1 MEVPP
6 MTSGMGKAM
15 KQLQKMQADMK
26 KMQQELEEKRI
37 SATAGGGV
45 VEVVVDG
52 HRKIIDIIIKP
63 QVVDPEDVETLED
76 LLQAAANEA
85 MNKAEKMAADEM
97 KKVTGDMPLPP
108 GLF

>member
-1 MEVPP
+1 

>member
-1 MEVPP
+1 

-15 KQLQKMQADMK
+15 KQFQKMQADMK

-37 SATAGGGV
+37 SATAGGGM

-52 HRKIIDIIIKP
+52 HRKIVDIKVNP

-85 MNKAEKMAADEM
+85 MSKAEKVAEEEM
-97 KKVTGDMPLPP
+97 KKVTGNMDLPP

>member
-1 MEVPP
+1 

-15 KQLQKMQADMK
+15 KQFQKMQADMK

-37 SATAGGGV
+37 SATSGGGM

-52 HRKIIDIIIKP
+52 HRKIVDIKVNP

-85 MNKAEKMAADEM
+85 MGKAEKVAEEEM
-97 KKVTGDMPLPP
+97 KKVTGNMDLPP

>member
-1 MEVPP
+1 

-97 KKVTGDMPLPP
+97 KQVTGDMPLPP

>member
-1 MEVPP
+1 

-85 MNKAEKMAADEM
+85 MNKAEKMAAEEM